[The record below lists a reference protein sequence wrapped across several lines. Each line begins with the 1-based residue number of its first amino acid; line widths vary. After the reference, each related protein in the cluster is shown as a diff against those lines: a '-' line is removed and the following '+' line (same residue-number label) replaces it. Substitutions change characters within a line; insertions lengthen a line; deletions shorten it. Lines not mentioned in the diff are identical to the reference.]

1 MRTMQNLKRQVHSDK
16 HLVIGLRQ
24 ASKLLSL
31 QINQTCSNILLQA
44 KNIFQLLISSG
55 RRINFDFI

>member
-44 KNIFQLLISSG
+44 KNIFQLLISSV